1 MRHLGIPSIARLRA
15 LAVPQT
21 LLVDDRGG
29 VARAVTDIQLQEQL
43 RQIENRP
50 RDEAG
55 PLRARQ
61 QKLNFDYRRVQK
73 LFAALKD
80 EAMVTLEAAGIPRYD
95 IFA

>member
-1 MRHLGIPSIARLRA
+1 MSGQIELQVSWSRRDISFLLRSSHA
-15 LAVPQT
+15 PHQC
-21 LLVDDRGG
+21 
-29 VARAVTDIQLQEQL
+29 RATQLQEQL

>member
-1 MRHLGIPSIARLRA
+1 MSGQIELQVSWSRRDISFLLRSSHAPHHMLRA
-15 LAVPQT
+15 T
-21 LLVDDRGG
+21 
-29 VARAVTDIQLQEQL
+29 QLQEQL